1 MEYKENNI
9 EFLTGQRTVT
19 ATFSNIKHIRV
30 IKNLH
35 EKYPDEFSY
44 YYENKD
50 GTVCAKFPLK
60 WVKISN
66 IHRTNRVVS
75 DEQKKKMADA
85 LSKYR
90 SNRKKKK

>member
-1 MEYKENNI
+1 MFGI
-9 EFLTGQRTVT
+9 QRLTFL
-19 ATFSNIKHIRV
+19 I
-30 IKNLH
+30 H